1 MNMARKQRCPAVH
14 MDCGGYKHSCKLL
27 IGHPGDHKCSKFS
40 YSWEDCKR
48 PMNPKPLDASLAERL
63 KEIYLNAAMA
73 DGYNVRKGFRAVADY
88 VRKIVKEA
96 KGGRK

>member
-1 MNMARKQRCPAVH
+1 
-14 MDCGGYKHSCKLL
+14 
-27 IGHPGDHKCSKFS
+27 
-40 YSWEDCKR
+40 
-48 PMNPKPLDASLAERL
+48 
-63 KEIYLNAAMA
+63 MA